1 MDSLKKENRA
11 FGIKAFR
18 NLGFDAEG
26 TPTTEWLYL
35 NYSLNK
41 EYLGDLVILIGPNN
55 AGKSNVLDA
64 LECFAN
70 QNITDRDKSDNF
82 MNDDQLK
89 PSLSLINFVNSKPQ
103 QSWVLNVNN
112 EIEFTDENG
121 KKFAKSVFDID
132 KYTSIINAT
141 NATIWYN
148 RCTNYLQLL
157 KNYGQDVNFNLTGCQ
172 QVGYQNGY
180 QEVKYDI
187 AKLQECLKLI
197 YQKLMQLYEE
207 SVKTPNK
214 VNPCSYIEDGL
225 EDGIT
230 AKQILTIL
238 NRRYNPETVKFLDDY
253 AHYLTTASKIP
264 ADISSL
270 PKIIRYHQQNIS
282 DKDLSCTPDD
292 ANKNDFFKSI
302 LKVINGDE
310 GQINNAYATAKRN
323 NSDGILETTSDNL
336 NKSLLK
342 VASYF
347 NKLYCLDD
355 NKYLFKIRLES
366 NKVSFNIFREES
378 DGTKVALVLNHQST
392 GFRWFFD
399 FFFHVFASNDLK
411 PGDIVIMDEP
421 ATNLHVRGQ
430 EELRKF
436 LKQFAINNA
445 ITFVIATHSPF
456 LVDLNYLDE
465 IRLISL
471 QNNEVAK
478 INDNFTTVNPDDADS
493 LLAIRES
500 LTVRD
505 SILLDPKQIVVFVEG
520 ITDYNYFVAMKTIS
534 PIYKNIVFLP
544 INGIG
549 KDIPDKKRRLR
560 ELLRIRSLN
569 SIVLTDGDAA
579 GDEFSDLN
587 EDNQYQLK
595 ILKLTDVNSS
605 FEEVENLF
613 SQEDATKFN
622 VALKDSG
629 ISSTFKK
636 IVIKHPEE
644 ISKDTIDN
652 FSEVFSKIISLIRK

>member
-18 NLGFDAEG
+18 NLGFNAEG

-89 PSLSLINFVNSKPQ
+89 PNLTLIEFIGGNPHQSWNLNANNELEYIDSNGQKYLKPQFDLDKYVDIVNDTNAAQYYNDCINFER
-103 QSWVLNVNN
+103 VL
-112 EIEFTDENG
+112 
-121 KKFAKSVFDID
+121 
-132 KYTSIINAT
+132 
-141 NATIWYN
+141 
-148 RCTNYLQLL
+148 Q
-157 KNYGQDVNFNLTGCQ
+157 NYGYNIAFQMNTCQ
-172 QVGYQNGY
+172 QVIYTNFGQ
-180 QEVKYDI
+180 QVKYDV
-187 AKLQECLKLI
+187 AKIKECLKLI
-197 YQKLMQLYEE
+197 YEKVIEIYKE
-207 SVKTPNK
+207 SIKTSNVVKPSSPYGTRT
-214 VNPCSYIEDGL
+214 SLTRI
-225 EDGIT
+225 I
-230 AKQILTIL
+230 TIL
-238 NRRYNPETVKFLDDY
+238 RRYNQLNTFINDY
-253 AHYLTTASKIP
+253 GVYLNKANNFPATIP
-264 ADISSL
+264 HA
-270 PKIIRYHQQNIS
+270 PKIIRYKQQNIK
-282 DKDLSCTPDD
+282 DNDLSCTPDN

-366 NKVSFNIFREES
+366 NKVSFNIFREET

-411 PGDIVIMDEP
+411 PGDIIIMDEP

-456 LVDLNYLDE
+456 LVDLDYLDE

-478 INDNFTTVNPDDADS
+478 INDNFTTVNSDDADS

-500 LTVRD
+500 LTVRN

-520 ITDYNYFVAMKTIS
+520 ITDYNYFVAMKTIN

-595 ILKLTDVNSS
+595 ILKLTDVNPS

-613 SQEDATKFN
+613 SEEDATKFN
-622 VALKDSG
+622 VASKDSG

-652 FSEVFSKIISLIRK
+652 FSKVFSKIINLIRK

>member
-1 MDSLKKENRA
+1 MDSLKKESRV

-18 NLGFDAEG
+18 NLGFNNDG
-26 TPTTEWLYL
+26 TPTNEWLNL
-35 NYSLNK
+35 NYCLDK

-64 LECFAN
+64 LECFVK

-112 EIEFTDENG
+112 EVEFTDENG
-121 KKFAKSVFDID
+121 QKFAKSVFDID

-141 NATIWYN
+141 NAPTWYN

-157 KNYGQDVNFNLTGCQ
+157 RNYGQAVDFNLTGCQ
-172 QVGYQNGY
+172 QVLYQNGF
-180 QEVKYDI
+180 QQVKYDI

-197 YQKLMQLYEE
+197 YQKMMQLYEE

-214 VNPCSYIEDGL
+214 VNKCLYIGA
-225 EDGIT
+225 GIT
-230 AKQILTIL
+230 AKQILQIL
-238 NRRYNPETVKFLDDY
+238 DRRNGPETVKFLDDY

-264 ADISSL
+264 ADIPSL
-270 PKIIRYHQQNIS
+270 PKIIRYQQQNIS

-310 GQINNAYATAKRN
+310 GQINNAYTTAKRN
-323 NSDGILETTSDNL
+323 NSDGILETTSDSL

-342 VASYF
+342 VAAYF
-347 NKLYCLDD
+347 NQLYCLDD

-366 NKVSFNIFREES
+366 NKVSFNIFREEN

-411 PGDIVIMDEP
+411 PGDIIIMDEP
-421 ATNLHVRGQ
+421 ATNLHVKGQ
-430 EELRKF
+430 EELRKL
-436 LKQFAINNA
+436 LKKFAIDNA

-456 LVDLNYLDE
+456 LVDLDYLDE
-465 IRLISL
+465 IRLICL
-471 QNNEVAK
+471 QNNEVATIK
-478 INDNFTTVNPDDADS
+478 DNFTTVNPDDADS

-500 LTVRD
+500 LTVRN

-520 ITDYNYFVAMKTIS
+520 ITDYNYFVAMKTIN
-534 PIYKNIVFLP
+534 PLYKNIVFLP
-544 INGIG
+544 INGVG
-549 KDIPDKKRRLR
+549 KDTDQKQKRLD
-560 ELLRIRSLN
+560 ELLKIRSLN
-569 SIVLTDGDAA
+569 CVVLTDGDEA
-579 GDEFSDLN
+579 GEEFSNLN
-587 EDNQYQLK
+587 EDNLNQLK
-595 ILKLTDVNSS
+595 LLKLTDVNPS
-605 FEEVENLF
+605 FKEVENLF
-613 SQEDATKFN
+613 SNEDAIKFN

-636 IVIKHPEE
+636 IVIKHPKE
-644 ISKDTIDN
+644 ISKDTYDN
-652 FSEVFSKIISLIRK
+652 FNQVFLKIRNLITK